1 MDNRPIGIFDSGLG
15 GLTCIPYLIEE
26 FPEEK
31 MIYFGDT
38 KRAPYGGMEISTIT
52 SYSTQIT
59 DFLVQSGVKMVII
72 ACNTI
77 SAISFDTL
85 RARHPGIPII
95 GIIKSAAEKT
105 AKICTSDS
113 RIGVIGTKA
122 TVASRIYDRFIK
134 NANRDLNVF
143 SLACPA
149 FVPLIEEGIT
159 ESEIMDLTIKY
170 YLDDFIAENKIDTVV
185 LGCTHY
191 ALIQKNIERIYP
203 GLRIVNPSQ
212 EILSKIRKELTG
224 LGLLAE
230 KSDFVNTFY
239 ASDLSEVFTAM
250 IDRIFEN
257 TDVHVKFKSFE
268 IQEGEF
274 A

>member
-15 GLTCIPYLIEE
+15 GLTCIPFLIEE

-31 MIYFGDT
+31 MVYFGDT
-38 KRAPYGGMEISTIT
+38 KRTPYGGKDISTIIN
-52 SYSTQIT
+52 YSTQIT

-72 ACNTI
+72 ACNTV
-77 SAISFDTL
+77 SAISFDSL
-85 RARHPGIPII
+85 RAKHPGIPII

-105 AKICTSDS
+105 AGLCSHDN

-122 TVASRIYDRFIK
+122 TVKSGIYDRFLK
-134 NANRDLNVF
+134 NIDSELNVH

-170 YLDDFIAENKIDTVV
+170 YLDDFIAANGIDTVV

-191 ALIQKNIERIYP
+191 ALIQKNIERLFP
-203 GLRIVNPSQ
+203 GIRIVNPSQ
-212 EILSKIRKELTG
+212 EIISRIRRE
-224 LGLLAE
+224 LAE
-230 KSDFVNTFY
+230 RELFAENSDFVNTFY
-239 ASDLSEVFTAM
+239 ASDLSEVFTGM

-268 IQEGEF
+268 I
-274 A
+274 